1 MWHKLGGNA
10 MAQETLIW
18 FAGVDWGSERH
29 QACVVDAQGNIV
41 GEREFAHSGAG
52 LAELGD
58 WLLSIA
64 GAAGTVAVAI
74 EVPHGPVVD
83 SLVDRGFVV
92 HAINPKQ
99 LDRLRDRFSIAGAKD
114 DRRDAYVLADGVR
127 TDRRLFRRLHV
138 ADPRLIE
145 LRAWSRL
152 AEELKEEQCRLSNR
166 VGQQLWRYYPQMQKL
181 TDDLAA
187 AWFLELWSIA
197 PTPAKARQLRKPTV
211 EQILKRHRIRRVD
224 ADTVLRTLRE
234 PAIKVADG
242 VAEAASIHLRSL
254 VTRLRVVN
262 RELREAEVQLDKL
275 CMTIGESEPTSGD
288 CLRRQDVLIL
298 RSMPGIGRINLAA
311 LLCEASGPLGSR
323 DYQAL
328 RTLCGAAPVTKRSGK
343 SRIVVMRYA
352 AHVRLRNTVYHWAR
366 VAAQRDPKCHA
377 RYAALRRRGHSHG
390 RALRGV
396 ADRLLALACVLLQ
409 RQTPFD
415 PHLAQAG

>member
-1 MWHKLGGNA
+1 
-10 MAQETLIW
+10 MAQEALSW
-18 FAGVDWGSERH
+18 FAGVDWSSERH
-29 QACVVDAQGNIV
+29 QVCLVDAQGNIV
-41 GEREFAHSGAG
+41 GEHGFPHSGVG
-52 LAELGD
+52 LAEMGD

-64 GAAGTVAVAI
+64 GAASTVAVAI

-83 SLVDRGFVV
+83 SLVDRGFIV

-99 LDRLRDRFSIAGAKD
+99 LDRLRDRFSVAGAKD
-114 DRRDAYVLADGVR
+114 DRRDAYVLGDGVR

-138 ADPRLIE
+138 ADPKLIE

-152 AEELKEEQCRLSNR
+152 AEELTEEQRRLSNR
-166 VGQQLWRYYPQMQKL
+166 VGEQLWRYYPQMQKL
-181 TDDLAA
+181 TDDVAA
-187 AWFLELWSIA
+187 LWFLELWTIA
-197 PTPAKARQLRKPTV
+197 PTPAKALQLRKPTI

-242 VAEAASIHLRSL
+242 VAEAAGIHLRSL
-254 VTRLRVVN
+254 VARLRVVN
-262 RELREAEVQLDKL
+262 GELREAGVQLDKL
-275 CMTIGESEPTSGD
+275 CMSIGESEATSGD

-343 SRIVVMRYA
+343 SHIVIMRYA

-366 VAAQRDPKCHA
+366 VATQHDPKCQA
-377 RYAALRRRGHSHG
+377 RYAALRQRGHSHG

-409 RQTPFD
+409 RQTLFD
-415 PHLAQAG
+415 SHFAQAG

>member
-1 MWHKLGGNA
+1 
-10 MAQETLIW
+10 
-18 FAGVDWGSERH
+18 
-29 QACVVDAQGNIV
+29 
-41 GEREFAHSGAG
+41 
-52 LAELGD
+52 
-58 WLLSIA
+58 
-64 GAAGTVAVAI
+64 VAI

-99 LDRLRDRFSIAGAKD
+99 LDRLRDRFSVAGAKD

-152 AEELKEEQCRLSNR
+152 AEELKEEQRRLSNR

-181 TDDLAA
+181 TDDLAEP
-187 AWFLELWSIA
+187 WFLELWTIA
-197 PTPAKARQLRKPTV
+197 PTPAKARALRKSTV
-211 EQILKRHRIRRVD
+211 ERLLREHRIRRLD
-224 ADTVLRTLRE
+224 ADTVLTTLRE

-254 VTRLRVVN
+254 LARLRVVN
-262 RELREAEVQLDKL
+262 RELHEAEGQLDKL
-275 CMTIGESEPTSGD
+275 CTTIGATEAAAED

-298 RSMPGIGRINLAA
+298 KSMPGIGRINLAA

-328 RTLCGAAPVTKRSGK
+328 RTLCGVAPVTKRSGK
-343 SRIVVMRYA
+343 QHIVVMRYA

-366 VAAQRDPKCHA
+366 VASQRDPKCRA
-377 RYAALRRRGHSHG
+377 RYAALRQRGKSHG

-409 RQTPFD
+409 RGSLFD
-415 PHLAQAG
+415 PHFVGCG